1 MKSRFLISKMKKP
14 ILFFLRLLECL
25 LYLKS
30 KRSQCFKNYQSR
42 IIWYFLA
49 RKFKHFYYEISFT
62 SYVDKWDFLE
72 WFFKHCEN
80 IPISFSV
87 EGHPKHIHVT
97 KDEEERTTRERSEV
111 TQMISI
117 TQKFLLVWGPLYW
130 CCLDIGPPQ
139 YKPTVLMLERQ
150 NNKFG
155 GDIPSILIQV
165 FEQIFSSSKREF
177 CCHECLSKS
186 LTRGSE
192 NRALSL
198 FP

>member
-30 KRSQCFKNYQSR
+30 KRSQCFENYQSR
-42 IIWYFLA
+42 LIQYFSVKIRTFLLWN
-49 RKFKHFYYEISFT
+49 KYCD
-62 SYVDKWDFLE
+62 VDKWDFLE

-117 TQKFLLVWGPLYW
+117 TQKFLLVWGPLSW